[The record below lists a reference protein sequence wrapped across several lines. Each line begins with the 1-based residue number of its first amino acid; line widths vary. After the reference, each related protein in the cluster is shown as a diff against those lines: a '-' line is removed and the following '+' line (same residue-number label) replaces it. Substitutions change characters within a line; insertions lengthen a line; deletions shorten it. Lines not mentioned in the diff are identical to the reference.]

1 MARLLE
7 KDIKTFGD
15 DIESLGDD
23 IGLPL
28 VTHIGS
34 KRSHSAQSITW
45 HSHHDYELIFMLEGA
60 AAYEFWQRPTLEVL
74 GGQFLVI
81 PPEAVHRGVHDVRT
95 PSTIC
100 GLLFDPGC
108 RGGWRNTP
116 LAKEELRWISKRL
129 AQSGAVACPFGHDL
143 KGPVARLMQEQ
154 RAFKANRQDPL
165 VKASLRLWAC
175 AVVLGAV
182 RELTTP
188 RPASPA
194 VLVVAAQE
202 YLKQHLAEPIRMSDL
217 INHIGRGR
225 SRLFESF
232 KSITGLTPNDYLLRL
247 RVKKAQELLAQPGQS
262 LTEIALTTGFS
273 SGQYFSNVFR
283 KYTGQTPR
291 ECRREAS

>member
-1 MARLLE
+1 
-7 KDIKTFGD
+7 
-15 DIESLGDD
+15 
-23 IGLPL
+23 L

-45 HSHHDYELIFMLEGA
+45 HHHQGYELIFMLEGA
-60 AAYEFWQRPTLEVL
+60 AAYEFRQRTALEVP
-74 GGQFLVI
+74 GGHFLVI

-100 GLLFDPGC
+100 GLLFDPDC

-129 AQSGAVACPFGHDL
+129 AQSGAVVCPFGQDL
-143 KGPVARLMQEQ
+143 KGPLARLMQEQ
-154 RAFKANRQDPL
+154 RAFIANRQDHL

-175 AVVLGAV
+175 AVLLGTV

-202 YLKQHLAEPIRMSDL
+202 YLKQHLAEPIRMTDL
-217 INHIGRGR
+217 IKHIGLGR

-232 KSITGLTPNDYLLRL
+232 RSITGLTPNDYLLRL
-247 RVKKAQELLAQPGQS
+247 RVKQAQELLAQSRQS
-262 LTEIALTTGFS
+262 LTDIALATGFS
-273 SGQYFSNVFR
+273 SSQYFSNVFR

-291 ECRREAS
+291 EFRREPS